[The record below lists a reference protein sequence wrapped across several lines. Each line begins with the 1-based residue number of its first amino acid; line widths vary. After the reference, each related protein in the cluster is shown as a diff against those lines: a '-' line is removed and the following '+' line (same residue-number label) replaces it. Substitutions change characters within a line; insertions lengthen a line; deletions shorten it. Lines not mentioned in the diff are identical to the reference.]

1 MYLILLTERICEIL
15 SFLYRP
21 ISTHRPLSVML
32 GYSGKTITEG
42 LGATKMVMVDSDENN
57 LQLLEQLLQMK
68 LWEVFHIEEDW
79 FLQKEEG
86 CPPLV
91 AREAWRNL

>member
-1 MYLILLTERICEIL
+1 
-15 SFLYRP
+15 
-21 ISTHRPLSVML
+21 
-32 GYSGKTITEG
+32 
-42 LGATKMVMVDSDENN
+42 MVMVDSDENN

>member
-1 MYLILLTERICEIL
+1 
-15 SFLYRP
+15 
-21 ISTHRPLSVML
+21 ML

-68 LWEVFHIEEDW
+68 LWEVFQMEEDW

-91 AREAWRNL
+91 AREAWRNLCGGQCGQGKHSIRVTGGN